1 MKNFKI
7 VRIGDLKKTKFTR
20 YVWTDDRKNLEKN
33 IIENGFDNQNH
44 YLEISNDNYILNGNH
59 RFEILKKNFEDD
71 YNVKVNASKLGIKS
85 IILISIIITIF
96 FLPIVV
102 FKVLRQEYK
111 IRKNKTIYP
120 YVIHKN

>member
-20 YVWTDDRKNLEKN
+20 YVWTYDRKNLEKN
-33 IIENGFDNQNH
+33 IIKNGFDNQNH

-71 YNVKVNASKLGIKS
+71 YNVRVNVSKLGIKS

-96 FLPIVV
+96 F
-102 FKVLRQEYK
+102 
-111 IRKNKTIYP
+111 
-120 YVIHKN
+120 